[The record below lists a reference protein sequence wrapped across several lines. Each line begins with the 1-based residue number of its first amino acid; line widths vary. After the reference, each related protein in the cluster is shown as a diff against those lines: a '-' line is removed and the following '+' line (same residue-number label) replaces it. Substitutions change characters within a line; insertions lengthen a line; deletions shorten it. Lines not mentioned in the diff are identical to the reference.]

1 MALSRGLRDAI
12 RKKLKERSTWAGLV
26 VILAA
31 FGVPVPPGIVEQVAL
46 VAAGA
51 VGLYEVVRSEK
62 EVE

>member
-1 MALSRGLRDAI
+1 MKFNKEVFQ
-12 RKKLKERSTWAGLV
+12 KKAKEPSTWAGLV